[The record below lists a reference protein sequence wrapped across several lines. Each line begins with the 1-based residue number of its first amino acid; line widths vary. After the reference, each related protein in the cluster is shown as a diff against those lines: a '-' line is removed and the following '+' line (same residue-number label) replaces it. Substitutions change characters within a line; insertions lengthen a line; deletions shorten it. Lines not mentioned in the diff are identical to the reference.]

1 MALGL
6 SEGGEVQAPMARV
19 VIGGLLTST
28 LITLVLIP
36 TLYATVEEYSLRERK
51 HVTAEDDRGAEEPS
65 PA

>member
-6 SEGGEVQAPMARV
+6 GEGGEVQAPMARV

-36 TLYATVEEYSLRERK
+36 ILYATIEEYSLREPK
-51 HVTAEDDRGAEEPS
+51 SAAAEEEHGAEPS
-65 PA
+65 LA